1 MKFADDLRRFHENPA
16 DSDAWQR
23 IVETVYN
30 PLVSYVAS
38 LLVTFRAAPGET
50 AYDIVHD
57 VLLSFQQRW
66 PTSGTPIDSEASLLK
81 YLKGSCKNLL
91 IDRYRHQKTGEQ
103 LIDYLA
109 LNFSNAFPAQRD
121 LHRSIFL
128 GEIVSLL
135 PDNCASL
142 LRTYIE
148 EDLTPA
154 EMADREGIAPATF
167 YSRWYRCLEKASVI
181 FLQKKPSL
189 KR

>member
-1 MKFADDLRRFHENPA
+1 MSFPEVLATFHGNPS
-16 DSDAWQR
+16 DSAAWER
-23 IVETVYN
+23 IVESVYN
-30 PLVSYVAS
+30 PLLSYVAS

-66 PTSGTPIDSEASLLK
+66 PQSGNRIDSEASLHR
-81 YLKGSCKNLL
+81 YLKQSCKNLL
-91 IDRYRHQKTGEQ
+91 IDRYRHQKTAEQ
-103 LIDYLA
+103 LMDYLA

-121 LHRSIFL
+121 LYRSIFL
-128 GEIVSLL
+128 REIVNLL
-135 PDNCASL
+135 PENCASL

-154 EMADREGIAPATF
+154 EMAEREGVAAAAF

-181 FLQKKPSL
+181 FLQKKPAL